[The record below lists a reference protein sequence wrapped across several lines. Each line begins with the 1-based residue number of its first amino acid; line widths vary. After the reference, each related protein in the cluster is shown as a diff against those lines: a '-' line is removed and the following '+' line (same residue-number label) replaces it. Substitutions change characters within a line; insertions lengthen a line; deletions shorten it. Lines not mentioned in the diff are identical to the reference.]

1 MTCDVREKVK
11 QVSSIRGW
19 NRQGKPRG
27 GVEGDTRH
35 IQGTGSQVQGC
46 ECGGEVR
53 GVQARE
59 VEAQIMS
66 DSLMGWEGFV
76 VLFKVP

>member
-11 QVSSIRGW
+11 QVSSIRGCS
-19 NRQGKPRG
+19 RQGKPRG

>member
-1 MTCDVREKVK
+1 MAPPQLTV
-11 QVSSIRGW
+11 
-19 NRQGKPRG
+19 PLL
-27 GVEGDTRH
+27 
-35 IQGTGSQVQGC
+35 
-46 ECGGEVR
+46 
-53 GVQARE
+53 ARE

>member
-11 QVSSIRGW
+11 QVSSIRGCS
-19 NRQGKPRG
+19 RQGKPRG

-66 DSLMGWEGFV
+66 DSETSALAS
-76 VLFKVP
+76 